1 MRRLLAAIVGSRKQQ
16 TSQPAGG
23 AGEGAALLQIAHAH
37 LAAGRLAEAAEALRK
52 SVALDPGSDFAHGLL
67 GVTLARMGD
76 LAGARVEFQRAVD
89 INGSNVDALNN
100 LGNVLKDFGERDRA
114 VASYRRALAIR
125 PALPATLNNLGL
137 TLYEMDRLDEAES
150 AFMDALRLQPS
161 HADALTNL
169 GVLKQSQGNAA
180 AAEHCFRAALDAN
193 ATAVTA
199 RCNLAA
205 LLLRSGRPDEA
216 AGHCSIV
223 LASHPAHPDALDV
236 MALFH
241 KQRGD
246 LAEAEALCRA
256 GLARAPWHVSLKITL
271 GTLFNS
277 QGRREDAKACFE
289 EVVARA
295 PTCAAAQY
303 NLATLA
309 LLRGDYA
316 EGFERYESRFDA
328 FRVEGAAWS
337 AVRARLARTGRW
349 GGEALDGRRVLVW
362 AEQGF
367 GDAIMMMRY
376 LPMLKQ
382 AGASHVTVCCDRA
395 LGRLMAATHGV
406 DSVIHDV
413 DAASADAADVQCAM
427 MSLPRAFATRYDAV
441 PAPVRP
447 HLLPALVEHWR
458 TYFAGRRRPRIGI
471 CWKGGATLRDDAQ
484 RSIPFDRFSALLTDA
499 YDFVS
504 LQKEGGETPPDAGVW
519 VDPIARCGDFMDTAA
534 LVHALDAVVS
544 VDTAVAH
551 LAATLGKPVVLLNR
565 HSSEWRWG
573 LAEGPSVWYPSLTI
587 VRQRS
592 PGDWTETLARA
603 GVELR
608 RIIAA
613 SS

>member
-1 MRRLLAAIVGSRKQQ
+1 MRRLLAAIVGSRKQP
-16 TSQPAGG
+16 TSQRPDG
-23 AGEGAALLQIAHAH
+23 AADGSALLQIAHAH
-37 LAAGRLAEAAEALRK
+37 LAGGRLAEAADALRK
-52 SVALDPGSDFAHGLL
+52 IVALDPGSDFAHNLL
-67 GVTLARMGD
+67 GVALARMGN
-76 LAGARVEFQRAVD
+76 LAGARLEFQRAVD
-89 INGSNVDALNN
+89 IDGSNVDALNN
-100 LGNVLKDFGERDRA
+100 LGNVLKDTGERDHA
-114 VASYRRALAIR
+114 VALYRRALALR

-137 TLYEMDRLDEAES
+137 TLYEMDRVDEAES

-169 GVLKQSQGNAA
+169 GVLKQAQGNAA

-193 ATAVTA
+193 AAAVTA

-205 LLLRSGRPDEA
+205 LLLRSGRSDE
-216 AGHCSIV
+216 GVRHCSTV
-223 LASHPAHPDALDV
+223 LASHPGHPDALDV

-241 KQRGD
+241 KQRSELD
-246 LAEAEALCRA
+246 EAEAACRA
-256 GLARAPWHVSLKITL
+256 GLAGAPWHVSLKITL
-271 GTLFNS
+271 GTVLNS
-277 QGRREDAKACFE
+277 QGRRDAAKACFE
-289 EVVARA
+289 EVLARA

-328 FRVEGAAWS
+328 FQVEGMVS
-337 AVRARLARTGRW
+337 SGVRSRLARTARW
-349 GGEALDGRRVLVW
+349 RGEALDGRRVLAW

-382 AGASHVTVCCDRA
+382 AGASRVTVCCDRA
-395 LGRLMAATHGV
+395 LGRLMAAMPGV
-406 DSVIHDV
+406 DHVIHDV
-413 DAASADAADVQCAM
+413 DAASADAADVHCAM

-441 PAPVRP
+441 PVPCVP
-447 HLLPALVEHWR
+447 HLLPALVDHWH
-458 TYFAGRRRPRIGI
+458 TYFAGRRRPLIGI

-484 RSIPFDRFSALLTDA
+484 RSIPFDRFTALLTDA
-499 YDFVS
+499 HDFVS
-504 LQKEGGETPPDAGVW
+504 LQKEGGDTPPGAGVW

-573 LAEGPSVWYPSLTI
+573 LGEGPSVWYPSLTI
-587 VRQRS
+587 LRQRS
-592 PGDWTETLARA
+592 PGDWTETLERA
-603 GVELR
+603 SIELR
-608 RIIAA
+608 RITVA
-613 SS
+613 SH